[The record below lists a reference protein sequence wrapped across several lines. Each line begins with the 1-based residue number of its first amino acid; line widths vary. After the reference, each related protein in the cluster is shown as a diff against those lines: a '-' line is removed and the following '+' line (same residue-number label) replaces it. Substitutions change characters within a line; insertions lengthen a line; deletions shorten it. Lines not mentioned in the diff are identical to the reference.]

1 MESPRKP
8 IVLPRSFDLPS
19 WWNVWTF
26 HMFLFIPSR
35 KVQDDLPC
43 MCPRSLTKI
52 WATSI
57 LGNLNI
63 YNYIL
68 YMIHIHY
75 PYTYIDIRTHVYI
88 TIIRTHVYI
97 IIYTVYTLIYIN
109 VHYTFFN
116 FPDLWCKMITVL

>member
-1 MESPRKP
+1 
-8 IVLPRSFDLPS
+8 
-19 WWNVWTF
+19 
-26 HMFLFIPSR
+26 
-35 KVQDDLPC
+35 
-43 MCPRSLTKI
+43 
-52 WATSI
+52 
-57 LGNLNI
+57 
-63 YNYIL
+63 
-68 YMIHIHY
+68 MIHIHY